1 MNSVGSHFHWVSRT
15 CRIHVLRLQA
25 DMWSEVFVPLTSV
38 AKFPLIW
45 IRLKLR
51 PSFSNCCL
59 PKSTSDLRILPV
71 LCITISNE
79 GSAVHAVS
87 AITFSRS
94 DQDKSKWGMRD
105 PSSRRGLC
113 TVSVWCVVNSLLA
126 VTADGSICLLCT
138 HSVLTKGAITR
149 AIWISLPWRG
159 YVLSLLTSVP
169 GCRCAANTTP
179 KTVSGLCYHVWPF
192 LIKGQSNRFE
202 KI

>member
-1 MNSVGSHFHWVSRT
+1 MNSVGSRFHWVSRT

-59 PKSTSDLRILPV
+59 PKSTSDLCILPV
-71 LCITISNE
+71 LCVTISNE

-94 DQDKSKWGMRD
+94 DQDKSKWGMRH
-105 PSSRRGLC
+105 PSNRRGLC
-113 TVSVWCVVNSLLA
+113 TVSGWCVVNSLLA
-126 VTADGSICLLCT
+126 VTADGSVCLLRT
-138 HSVLTKGAITR
+138 HSVLTKGAVWR
-149 AIWISLPWRG
+149 ATWIGLPWCG
-159 YVLSLLTSVP
+159 CVLSSLTSVP
-169 GCRCAANTTP
+169 GCKCAANTTA
-179 KTVSGLCYHVWPF
+179 KTVSALCYHVWPF
-192 LIKGQSNRFE
+192 LIKGQS
-202 KI
+202 